1 MDAYPGSYSCSLF
14 SVLLS
19 LFPVGKFPV
28 SFPRETAEKCQN
40 IEISTLMWGPKCP
53 ALANFPVF
61 FPDIREIGVETGSHC
76 TASSASQ
83 MMLDAIADKGEA
95 QLDSFLEAEIDQRLS
110 TIVSRPI
117 GP

>member
-1 MDAYPGSYSCSLF
+1 
-14 SVLLS
+14 
-19 LFPVGKFPV
+19 
-28 SFPRETAEKCQN
+28 
-40 IEISTLMWGPKCP
+40 
-53 ALANFPVF
+53 
-61 FPDIREIGVETGSHC
+61 
-76 TASSASQ
+76 